1 MLLPGWEGGEA
12 WNRQRSL
19 LPVDTGTLLSVEIS
33 RVSKAMKT
41 VPSPERYCD
50 KTFLNSSPDKFTPPP
65 HHSSH
70 CLSPIHTA
78 TSRRE
83 KVEPKGGSLNL

>member
-50 KTFLNSSPDKFTPPP
+50 KTFLNSYPDKFTSPPTIP
-65 HHSSH
+65 AIVCHQFTPP
-70 CLSPIHTA
+70 LLGGKRL
-78 TSRRE
+78 SRRE
-83 KVEPKGGSLNL
+83 AA